1 MENNDLLK
9 EQAKRLR
16 QVKDELTLVNNATYR
31 SAGMGGATGVSTSYT
46 GSFESLVVNEDAVI
60 SVLEYFDEPGVNK
73 VTAMGFN
80 AMTITKGQLITPPYE
95 KLFGKVT
102 LASGT
107 VIVYK

>member
-1 MENNDLLK
+1 MENNDLLR

-16 QVKDELTLVNNATYR
+16 QVKDELTLVNHSTSR
-31 SAGMGGATGVSTSYT
+31 SAGMGGAIGVSTSYT
-46 GSFESLVVNEDAVI
+46 GPFQSIVINEDAVI

-80 AMTITKGQLITPPYE
+80 AYTITKGQLITPPYE

-107 VIVYK
+107 IIIYN

>member
-16 QVKDELTLVNNATYR
+16 QVKDELTLVNNATSR
-31 SAGMGGATGVSTSYT
+31 SAGMGGSIGVSTTYT
-46 GSFESLVVNEDAVI
+46 GSFESIVINEDAVI
-60 SVLEYFDEPGVNK
+60 SVLEYLDEAGVNK
-73 VTAMGFN
+73 VTALELN
-80 AMTITKGQLITPPYE
+80 AFTVTKGMLLTPPYG

-107 VIVYK
+107 IIVYI